1 MPATDDDQIEVLSS
15 NLDNGDAVVTQVLP
29 DESSIFLKCLK
40 KKERERKLVSRAVV
54 IISGV
59 LFLLSVIL
67 VGVSLMM
74 SRNIDDLVRN
84 SNKMLRKQT
93 PVPPIPPKPVT
104 VPSVP
109 VFNTTTVPP

>member
-1 MPATDDDQIEVLSS
+1 MPTTDDDQIEVLSS

-29 DESSIFLKCLK
+29 DESSTFLKCLK

-74 SRNIDDLVRN
+74 SRNIDDLGKWYFLIDFFMV
-84 SNKMLRKQT
+84 L
-93 PVPPIPPKPVT
+93 
-104 VPSVP
+104 
-109 VFNTTTVPP
+109 FNHGYFAYFLICV